1 MVPSRSGHSRSIEG
15 QNERPSEREI
25 DSGEQDFHTFR
36 GTAANQI
43 EEIRLSA
50 WTSLSGS
57 LSLDG
62 CGISRSV
69 SRGLSYFPA
78 SNHMNTMKEARV
90 GTRETRKQTSNT
102 AVQD

>member
-43 EEIRLSA
+43 EEIRPSLGPHSLGLSR
-50 WTSLSGS
+50 WQR
-57 LSLDG
+57 DK
-62 CGISRSV
+62 SV
-69 SRGLSYFPA
+69 SESRAFLFPCEQPHEH
-78 SNHMNTMKEARV
+78 NE
-90 GTRETRKQTSNT
+90 GGQG
-102 AVQD
+102 